1 MFRTYRNPYT
11 LRRKKNKFKFWPT
24 VLWLI
29 VALVGL
35 ELGAKALVLMMGN
48 RDRINDIGPSANSNI
63 DRLNFISKEGE
74 SLTGMPQAGQL
85 KAKSSIAV
93 GYELVPDQS
102 TEIWTINPQGFRDNE
117 PVPLEKPQGEIRI
130 FLLGG
135 STAFGQGLSDPT
147 TLVSEKLETRFKERL
162 EQQQRSPEKYQPATL
177 PFTAE
182 QRQAVAK
189 LPPRIRSGNYRIINA
204 AVPGYASGNQL
215 AQLALKILPYQPDV
229 IVVLNGYD
237 DLMLASNEDSV
248 GIPVRNQLLTQP
260 VRHFGLFVTQPVRGF
275 IQNTTFARVLQY
287 YFFNSNP
294 DLAESSLPVR
304 QGEDSLTDY
313 LPSPDDTEELSQRVE
328 RYRSHIKQMVQLS
341 AGARVPLIV
350 ALQPEITG
358 ISPEKRSGNVETTR
372 ITENLDATYQAT
384 IAAAYQQLDEAN
396 KSLESAYP
404 NNIRV
409 FNYYDLFDS
418 MANLGAFQDTVHL
431 TAVAHQ
437 TLAERLYNAI
447 TGLPNLQQKPTEPAR
462 QP

>member
-29 VALVGL
+29 VVLVGL
-35 ELGAKALVLMMGN
+35 ELGAKALVLVMGN
-48 RDRINDIGPSANSNI
+48 SDRINDTGPNANSNI
-63 DRLNFISKEGE
+63 DRLNFISKDGE
-74 SLTGMPQAGQL
+74 SLTGIPQAGKL
-85 KAKSSIAV
+85 KAESSIAV

-102 TEIWTINPQGFRDNE
+102 TDIWTINPQGFRDAE

-130 FLLGG
+130 FLLG
-135 STAFGQGLSDPT
+135 SSAAFGQGLGDPAA
-147 TLVSEKLETRFKERL
+147 LVSEKLEGRLRERL

-177 PFTAE
+177 PFTVE
-182 QRQAVAK
+182 QRQAIAK
-189 LPPRIRSGNYRIINA
+189 LPPRIRPGNYRIINA

-237 DLMLASNEDSV
+237 DLMLASSEDSV
-248 GIPVRNQLLTQP
+248 GIPVRNDLLTRP
-260 VRHFGLFVTQPVRGF
+260 VRHFGLFITQPVRSF
-275 IQNTTFARVLQY
+275 IQNTTFAKVLQY
-287 YFFNSNP
+287 YFFNPYP

-304 QGEDSLTDY
+304 QGGDSFAAY
-313 LPSPDDTEELSQRVE
+313 LPDPGDTDELDQRVE
-328 RYRSHIKQMVQLS
+328 RYRTHIKQMVQLC
-341 AGARVPLIV
+341 AGARVPLVV
-350 ALQPEITG
+350 ALQPEVTG
-358 ISPEKRSGNVETTR
+358 ISPEKRNENVETTR
-372 ITENLDATYQAT
+372 ITQNLDANYEAT
-384 IAAAYQQLDEAN
+384 IAAAYQQLDAAN

-404 NNIRV
+404 NNISV

-447 TGLPNLQQKPTEPAR
+447 TGLPKLQQQPAEPTR
-462 QP
+462 